1 MFTVTAIFWLA
12 ATFNVASGFQICK
25 QPPGVEERVFPND
38 LPIGLI
44 NAIKD
49 KFGEIVAP
57 GEKFDSSDKVVTG
70 KNRRAIF
77 VWMRER
83 RWVIATEHGGL
94 GYNNPVFAFEVS
106 ADGLEAKLV
115 AEAIVLRTDSLCG
128 TAVRLIE

>member
-1 MFTVTAIFWLA
+1 
-12 ATFNVASGFQICK
+12 
-25 QPPGVEERVFPND
+25 
-38 LPIGLI
+38 
-44 NAIKD
+44 
-49 KFGEIVAP
+49 
-57 GEKFDSSDKVVTG
+57 
-70 KNRRAIF
+70 
-77 VWMRER
+77 MRER